1 MNPTIKDVAKK
12 SGISIATVSKY
23 LNGKPVRERS
33 ARQIEQAIEVQD
45 YHVNQT
51 ARGLRTTR
59 SMLIGVVVDGL
70 NTFSG
75 DIISILS
82 EELEPYGYCVLVR
95 EIKQDEKRFQAN
107 MDFFINKGVD
117 GIVIVSSYITSTML
131 ESYRGFNN
139 IVIVDNAFNDTA
151 YDFVVSDNLSAS
163 YHAVEQFI
171 MKGHKNIAIITDT
184 NLIATVKERLNGY
197 QRCLRDY
204 KLPIREEFILRGE
217 CNPQGG
223 YSAFSQLATL
233 LSRKDRPTAVLI
245 SSFYMSIGAL
255 MAARDLGVAIPD
267 TLSIICFDNFDVNNV
282 SNPRL
287 VCLEQPVYEIG
298 ITTAKLL
305 LRRLQGKADECS
317 IVRLPVKIVPGD
329 SVKALTP

>member
-23 LNGKPVRERS
+23 LNGKPVRDRS
-33 ARQIEQAIEVQD
+33 AKQIEQAIAGLD

-59 SMLIGVVVDGL
+59 SMLVGVVVDGL

-95 EIKQDEKRFQAN
+95 EIKQDPKRFQN
-107 MDFFINKGVD
+107 NLDFFINKGVD
-117 GIVIVSSYITSTML
+117 GLVIVSSYITSDML
-131 ESYRGFNN
+131 EPYKEFRNM
-139 IVIVDNAFNDTA
+139 VIVDNAFNDTN

-204 KLPIREEFILRGE
+204 ELPIREEFILRGE

-223 YSAFSQLATL
+223 YAAFSQLAAL
-233 LSRKDRPTAVLI
+233 LSQKEKPTAVLI

-267 TLSIICFDNFDVNNV
+267 ALSIICFDNFDVNNV

-287 VCLEQPVYEIG
+287 VCIEQPVYEIG
-298 ITTAKLL
+298 MTTAKLL
-305 LRRLQGKADECS
+305 LRRLQGRADESS
-317 IVRLPVKIVPGD
+317 IVRLPAKIVPGD
-329 SVKALTP
+329 SVKALTN

>member
-33 ARQIEQAIEVQD
+33 ARQIEQAIEELD

-95 EIKQDEKRFQAN
+95 EIKQDEKRLQAN

-131 ESYRGFNN
+131 EAYKGFHN

-151 YDFVVSDNLSAS
+151 YDFVLSDNLSAS

-204 KLPIREEFILRGE
+204 ELPIREEFILRGE

-223 YSAFSQLATL
+223 YSAFSQLAAL
-233 LSRKDRPTAVLI
+233 LSRKERPTAVLI

-287 VCLEQPVYEIG
+287 VCLEQPVHEIG
-298 ITTAKLL
+298 ITAAKLL
-305 LRRLQGKADECS
+305 LRRLQGRVDECS
-317 IVRLPVKIVPGD
+317 IVRLPVKIIPGD
-329 SVKALTP
+329 SIKALTP